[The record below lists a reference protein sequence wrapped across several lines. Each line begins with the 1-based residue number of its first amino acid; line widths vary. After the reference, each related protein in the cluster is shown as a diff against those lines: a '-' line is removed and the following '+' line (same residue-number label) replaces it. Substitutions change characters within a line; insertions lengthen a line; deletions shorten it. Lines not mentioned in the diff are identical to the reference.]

1 MGSEAK
7 RTKSGTGKAT
17 ILHLCED
24 NIIDI
29 LLRLP
34 GKSIY
39 RCRAV
44 CKAWH
49 SATTAPEFLA
59 AHSRRQQAQVV
70 LHTYQAV
77 TLVNNR
83 ASPATMALDLLPVSS
98 DDDDGAGRRQRLIRC
113 RRNFKRVGSC
123 LLLSSCN
130 GVLLF
135 KRPDRSYILCNPAT
149 RKFAEIPRVPRRYLG
164 LRFTFELVLYFH
176 KPSDEYKLLCR
187 FGSTM
192 NQPNWWYV
200 LSTDGSAE
208 NLQRQQIADRRI
220 AEASNRIDALL
231 EGAAPVDLHGRLH
244 WLASP
249 QISSNA
255 VETSSEMVVFEA
267 ESETFHVMAGLP
279 RPNNKHVK
287 LFCMDGLLAA
297 ADFGVENHIDLWF
310 LEDYDAGRWECRHH
324 VAMPWHPEPS
334 SSSRLLTPHNY
345 SCLLRGATAADG
357 EGNVMLGNNTCLVV
371 YNVRTMAVRRV
382 DSVATPDKNDVFVS
396 RHVFKETLV
405 PHRRFRPRSS
415 AELRFVYFW
424 H

>member
-1 MGSEAK
+1 MGSEAR
-7 RTKSGTGKAT
+7 RTKPGTEKTT
-17 ILHLCED
+17 IHHLCED
-24 NIIDI
+24 NIIEI

-59 AHSRRQQAQVV
+59 AHSLRQQAQVV
-70 LHTYQAV
+70 LHTYQAAV
-77 TLVNNR
+77 RLVNNR

-98 DDDDGAGRRQRLIRC
+98 PSSSDGGAGRRQRLIRC
-113 RRNFKRVGSC
+113 LRKVNRMGSC

-149 RKFAEIPRVPRRYLG
+149 RKFAEIPRRNLG
-164 LRFTFELVLYFH
+164 ISFAFELVFYFH
-176 KPSDEYKLLCR
+176 NPSDEYKLLCR
-187 FGSTM
+187 YGSSSM
-192 NQPNWWYV
+192 KLPNGPNWWYV
-200 LSTDGSAE
+200 LSTDGAAE

-220 AEASNRIDALL
+220 TEASDRIDALL
-231 EGAAPVDLHGRLH
+231 EATPVDLHGRLH

-249 QISSNA
+249 QSSNA

-279 RPNNKHVK
+279 GPNNKHVK

-297 ADFGVENHIDLWF
+297 ADFGVANRIDLWF
-310 LEDYDAGRWECRHH
+310 LEDYGAGRWECRH
-324 VAMPWHPEPS
+324 
-334 SSSRLLTPHNY
+334 R
-345 SCLLRGATAADG
+345 
-357 EGNVMLGNNTCLVV
+357 
-371 YNVRTMAVRRV
+371 
-382 DSVATPDKNDVFVS
+382 VATPCPAIRACCVG
-396 RHVFKETLV
+396 
-405 PHRRFRPRSS
+405 PRRLTAKGTSCWATTPVWPSTT
-415 AELRFVYFW
+415 
-424 H
+424 